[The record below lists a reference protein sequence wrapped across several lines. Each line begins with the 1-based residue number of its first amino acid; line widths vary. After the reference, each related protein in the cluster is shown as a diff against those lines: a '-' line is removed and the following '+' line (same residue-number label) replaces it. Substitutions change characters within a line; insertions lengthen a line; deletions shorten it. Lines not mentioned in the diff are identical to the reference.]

1 MCKFRELSS
10 LNVPA
15 LLCVWTLPVP
25 WAPIW
30 RHLVFI
36 PLPQSNFTEK
46 LSFWSACFNH
56 YLLFIAIWKAVLQLW
71 STSATWLQTSKNVL
85 SNRVVHWYAFLVTDL
100 WSCRT
105 VNNLLLSAK
114 SLEAPCCIKEKSP
127 RSLPPIPSWGQAM
140 KDKPEAQLRQQKLQV
155 VYGRVNLYWLLHTW
169 DPSTLHLRSGA
180 GNHWPLSL
188 HLQILLILKVDLM
201 IFSCTK
207 GWSFVP
213 DRAQSLKCVLYG

>member
-140 KDKPEAQLRQQKLQV
+140 KDKPEAQLRQQKLQI
-155 VYGRVNLYWLLHTW
+155 VYGRVNLYWPGT
-169 DPSTLHLRSGA
+169 HLYYTYGQALGTTGLCLCISKFC
-180 GNHWPLSL
+180 S
-188 HLQILLILKVDLM
+188 
-201 IFSCTK
+201 FSRWIW
-207 GWSFVP
+207 WSFPAPRVGHLSQTGLNLLNVYYMA
-213 DRAQSLKCVLYG
+213 R